1 MNMDTSFWL
10 QKWKTNDLGF
20 HKSEANP
27 VLVKYFQELSLVKG
41 SRVFLPLCGKT
52 LDIHWLL
59 ANGYRVAG
67 AELIEMAIEQLF
79 IELGVEPKISGA
91 DDVKHYS
98 AKNIDIFVGDIFD
111 LSGKMLGPVEAVYDR
126 AALVALP
133 EEVRNRYTAHLM
145 EITDKAPQ
153 LLVSYE
159 YDQNLMAGPP
169 FSVSNEEVNQ
179 HYGDNYDL
187 TLIVSQDVPGGLKGK
202 STAKQNVWLLQND
215 LVPLK

>member
-1 MNMDTSFWL
+1 MDASFWL
-10 QKWKTNDLGF
+10 QKWKKNDIGF

-27 VLVKYFQELSLVKG
+27 VLVKYFPELSLEKG
-41 SRVFLPLCGKT
+41 TRVFLPLCGKT
-52 LDIHWLL
+52 LDIPWLL
-59 ANGYRVAG
+59 SHGYRVAG
-67 AELIEMAIEQLF
+67 AELSEIAIEQLF

-91 DDVKHYS
+91 GNVKHYS

-111 LSGKMLGPVEAVYDR
+111 LSGNMLGPVDAIYDR

-133 EEVRNRYTAHLM
+133 EEMRNRYTAHLT

-159 YDQNLMAGPP
+159 YDQKLIEGPP

-179 HYGDNYDL
+179 HYRDNYDL
-187 TLIVSQDVPGGLKGK
+187 TLIVSTNIPGGLKGK
-202 STAKQNVWLLQND
+202 YAAKENVWLLQND
-215 LVPLK
+215 SAGRIG